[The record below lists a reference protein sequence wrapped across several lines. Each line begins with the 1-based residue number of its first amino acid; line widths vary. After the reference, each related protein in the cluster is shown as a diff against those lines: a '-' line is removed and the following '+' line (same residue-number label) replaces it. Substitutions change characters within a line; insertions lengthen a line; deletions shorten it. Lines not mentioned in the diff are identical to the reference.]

1 LTVHSRIPY
10 KRTDPGET
18 FSDTYRKGNP
28 GGIIQEET
36 MTQRRAAFVAAL
48 MCSLFAL
55 WVVPAFA
62 QFTANIQGVIQDPSG
77 AGVAKAQIIL
87 VNTGTGVKQAATSDP
102 SGNYR
107 FVSLAPGNYRISVE
121 AAGFSKSEAEVAL
134 LTEQNLNLPIALKVG
149 SASESIIV
157 STEAPMVDT
166 ADSRNE
172 LTLDNK
178 GVAELPIVGRNLVTL
193 VTMAPGATGLG
204 TSTSGSPASGVD
216 NYSTEE
222 QVDASANGQGQNNN
236 QYVIDGLDVTSGI
249 RQGVL
254 NLTPQPESIQETS
267 VQVNTFS
274 VEHSRA
280 AGLQTIFTTK
290 SGTDAFHGSA
300 SDWFNY
306 QGMFASQHFVGYP
319 YQPFHSNNMDFAV
332 GGPIFPHHE
341 SFFFFAVEP
350 LRSSASAG
358 GSVTFVDPAF
368 TSFAATNY
376 PGTVGTHILQ
386 TYPTSGVGGAK
397 VQQTAADVFGSASGG
412 CGTTTGQNGV
422 PCDLPMIDQGSFGA
436 TQIRNGTQYF
446 ARIDQGFKKE
456 RIYVS
461 LYRTLLQT
469 GAASPMPQFSALNNT
484 WQVAGQVAWT
494 HTFSPNTLND
504 LTAGQSRVE
513 GVLGSGA
520 KDYTVPSISVNGINA
535 DAGQAYGVG
544 FAQGDFIQHNYH
556 WRDVLTHVRGTHTL
570 RFGYEGWY
578 GDDVE
583 PFQGPW
589 SQPKFAFNNLLKLA
603 QDAPASEGGIMYNPA
618 TGTEALWNWDA
629 ASRTFGVFAEDTWQA
644 SKKLTLT
651 LGLRYDDSGNPWSK
665 SAATVFGNFYL
676 GTGTTRAQQIAN
688 GYAKATPNALL
699 HSVDNL
705 WSPRAGFVWDP
716 TGKGDWAVRGGVGI
730 FDNWLTSANVQE
742 EFRGSPPGFVEPNF
756 FAGTSTPPIFGLG
769 TTNKPPFGFTFPT
782 FQGGLNSQGGVVGAN
797 FSIGGIDP
805 LLKSPKSDVWSL
817 SVERRINRVFA
828 ATVGYSGSHTYD
840 IVGNENSIGGVSYG
854 VDINVAPG
862 DLITHESLARTGLNP
877 SFGSILYAENNRYGN
892 YNGVFFDLKG
902 RVTRGFVDVSYT
914 RASSKDD
921 GLAYPS
927 PDNPSQYYA
936 PSIFDAPNRL
946 SLTLNYSL
954 KGLNDGKGAVG
965 YLTGGWG
972 LSGTTIFQSGY
983 PLTAQNTNAY
993 SPVCQNTAAN
1003 APACPSAANPAVGY
1017 APSSGDYNADGNNL
1031 DYPNATS
1038 YKQSTDNKSW
1048 LTGAIPKT
1056 DFAVPTFGQEG
1067 NEKPMQFRGP
1077 NFFETNGNFY
1087 KDTPITERVNFQFR
1101 FELFN
1106 VFNRANY
1113 ANVDGN
1119 IPDGSFGAA
1128 TGSHEPRFWQL
1139 GGRLS
1144 F

>member
-1 LTVHSRIPY
+1 
-10 KRTDPGET
+10 
-18 FSDTYRKGNP
+18 
-28 GGIIQEET
+28 
-36 MTQRRAAFVAAL
+36 MAQRRAAFVAAL

-77 AGVAKAQIIL
+77 AGVAKAQIDL
-87 VNTGTGVKQAATSDP
+87 VNTGTGVKQTATSDP

-107 FVSLAPGNYRISVE
+107 FVSLAPGNYEISVE
-121 AAGFSKSEAEVAL
+121 AAGFSKSEAGVTL
-134 LTEQNLNLPIALKVG
+134 LTEQNLNLPISLKVG
-149 SASESIIV
+149 SATESIVV
-157 STEAPMVDT
+157 STEAPIVDT
-166 ADSRNE
+166 ADSRNQ

-222 QVDASANGQGQNNN
+222 QVDASANGQGENNN

-290 SGTDAFHGSA
+290 SGTDSFHGSA

-358 GSVTFVDPAF
+358 GSVTFADPQF
-368 TSFAATNY
+368 ISWAATNY
-376 PGTVGTHILQ
+376 PATVGTHVLQ
-386 TYPTSGVGGAK
+386 TYTPSGVGGAT

-412 CGTTTGQNGV
+412 CGTATGQNGV
-422 PCDLPMIDQGSFGA
+422 PCTLAMIDVGSFGA

-504 LTAGQSRVE
+504 VTAGQSRVE

-589 SQPKFAFNNLLKLA
+589 SQPKFAFSNLLKLA

-629 ASRTFGVFAEDTWQA
+629 ASRTFGAFAEDTWQA
-644 SKKLTLT
+644 SKRLTLT

-705 WSPRAGFVWDP
+705 WSPRVGVVWDP
-716 TGKGDWAVRGGVGI
+716 TGKGDWAVRGGIGI
-730 FDNWLTSANVQE
+730 FDNWLTSANIQE

-782 FQGGLNSQGGVVGAN
+782 FTGGLNSQGGVVGAN

-805 LLKSPKSDVWSL
+805 LVKSPKSDVWSL
-817 SVERRINRVFA
+817 SVERRINRIFA

-840 IVGNENSIGGVSYG
+840 MVGNENSIGNVSYG
-854 VDINVAPG
+854 VDINVLPG
-862 DLITHESLARTGLNP
+862 DLITHESLAPTGLNP
-877 SFGSILYAENNRYGN
+877 SFGSILYAENNRYAN

-902 RVTRGFVDVSYT
+902 RLTRGFVDVSYT

-921 GLAYPS
+921 GLSYPS

-936 PSIFDAPNRL
+936 PSIFDAPNRV

-954 KGLNDGKGAVG
+954 KGLNDGRGAVG

-972 LSGTTIFQSGY
+972 VSGTTIFQSGY
-983 PLTAQNTNAY
+983 PLTAQNNNAY

-1017 APSSGDYNADGNNL
+1017 APGSGDYNADGNNL

-1087 KDTPITERVNFQFR
+1087 KDTPITEHVNFQFR

-1139 GGRLS
+1139 GGRIS

>member
-1 LTVHSRIPY
+1 
-10 KRTDPGET
+10 
-18 FSDTYRKGNP
+18 
-28 GGIIQEET
+28 

-55 WVVPAFA
+55 WAVPAFA

-87 VNTGTGVKQAATSDP
+87 INTSTGVQQAATSDS

-107 FVSLAPGNYRISVE
+107 FVSLPPGNYKIAVE
-121 AAGFSKSEAEVAL
+121 ATGFSKSEADVAL
-134 LTEQNLNLPIALKVG
+134 LTEQNLNLPISLKVG
-149 SASESIIV
+149 SASESIVV
-157 STEAPMVDT
+157 STEAPIVDT
-166 ADSRNE
+166 ADSRNQ

-236 QYVIDGLDVTSGI
+236 QYVVDGLDVTSGI

-290 SGTDAFHGSA
+290 SGTDSFHGSA

-306 QGMFASQHFVGYP
+306 QAMFASQHFVGYP

-332 GGPIFPHHE
+332 GGPIFPHHN
-341 SFFFFAVEP
+341 SFFYFAVEP

-358 GSVTFVDPAF
+358 GSVTFADPQF
-368 TSFAATNY
+368 ISWAATNY

-386 TYPTSGVGGAK
+386 TYPTSGIGGAS
-397 VQQTAADVFGSASGG
+397 VQQTAATVFGSGAGG
-412 CGTTTGQNGV
+412 CGTAAGQNGV
-422 PCDLPMIDQGSFGA
+422 PCTLPMIDIGSFGA

-484 WQVAGQVAWT
+484 WQIAGQVAWT

-520 KDYTVPSISVNGINA
+520 KDYTVPTITVNGINA

-583 PFQGPW
+583 PFQGPY
-589 SQPKFAFNNLLKLA
+589 SQPHFAFTNLLSLA
-603 QDAPASEGGIMYNPA
+603 QDAPASEGGVMYNPA
-618 TGTEALWNWDA
+618 TGTQSLWSWDA
-629 ASRTFGVFAEDTWQA
+629 ASKTFGAFAEDTWQV
-644 SKKLTLT
+644 SRKLTLT

-665 SAATVFGNFYL
+665 SATTVFGNFYL
-676 GTGTTRAQQIAN
+676 GTGTTRAEQIAN

-699 HSVDNL
+699 HAVDNL

-716 TGKGDWAVRGGVGI
+716 TGKGDWAVRGGAGI

-742 EFRGSPPGFVEPNF
+742 EFRGSPPGLVEPTF

-769 TTNKPPFGFTFPT
+769 STNKPPFGFTFPT
-782 FQGGLNSQGGVVGAN
+782 FAGGLNSQGGVVGAN

-805 LLKSPKSDVWSL
+805 LVKSPKSDVWSL
-817 SVERRINRVFA
+817 SVERRINRIFA

-840 IVGNENSIGGVSYG
+840 MVGNENSIGNVSYG
-854 VDINVAPG
+854 VNINVVPD
-862 DLITHESLARTGLNP
+862 DLITHESLAPTGLNP

-902 RVTRGFVDVSYT
+902 RVTRGFFDVSYT
-914 RASSKDD
+914 RESSKDD
-921 GLAYPS
+921 ALAYPS
-927 PDNPSQYYA
+927 PDNPAQYYA
-936 PSIFDAPNRL
+936 PSIFNAPNRV

-954 KGLNDGKGAVG
+954 KGLNDGKGAIG

-983 PLTAQNTNAY
+983 PLTADNTNAY
-993 SPVCQNTAAN
+993 SPVCANTAAG
-1003 APACPSAANPAVGY
+1003 APPCPSAANPAVGY
-1017 APSSGDYNADGNNL
+1017 SPSSGDYNADGNNF

-1038 YKQSTDNKSW
+1038 YKQSTNNKAW
-1048 LTGAIPKT
+1048 LTGAIPQS
-1056 DFAVPTFGQEG
+1056 DFAIPTFGQEG
-1067 NEKPMQFRGP
+1067 SEKPMQFSGP

-1113 ANVDGN
+1113 ANVDTN